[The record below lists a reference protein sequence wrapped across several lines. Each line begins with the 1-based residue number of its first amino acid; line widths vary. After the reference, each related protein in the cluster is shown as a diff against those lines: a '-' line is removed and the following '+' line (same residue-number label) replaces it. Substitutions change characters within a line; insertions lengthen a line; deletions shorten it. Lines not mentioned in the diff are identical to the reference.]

1 MKTMLY
7 ALAAVALTASAA
19 VAEPTPGRS
28 SPASEA
34 ASVKSPA
41 GGDRVGYERD
51 RMPVSLNR
59 DFGFESQSLDRGQP
73 VGERGWT
80 GNDNEG

>member
-19 VAEPTPGRS
+19 VAEPTSGRTGPVS
-28 SPASEA
+28 DA
-34 ASVKSPA
+34 ASVRAPTA
-41 GGDRVGYERD
+41 GDRSGYD
-51 RMPVSLNR
+51 RMPVTLNR
-59 DFGFESQSLDRGQP
+59 DLGFESRSLDRGQP